1 MTDRAAV
8 PAWYWILAALLCLWG
23 AMGIYSFY
31 TELTTSYDQLAAS
44 MGKVEADAVANM
56 PQWLWWVFGAAV
68 WSGTF
73 GSLALLLRSAWAR
86 PLYLISL
93 VSVIIQFG
101 YIFLIVELILLHLG
115 RTRNP
120 RWFWG
125 LRLHLVCT
133 PAGLPLPLGAEPAQ
147 PG

>member
-8 PAWYWILAALLCLWG
+8 PLWYWILAVALLLWG

-44 MGKVEADAVANM
+44 MGKAEADAIANM

-68 WSGTF
+68 WSGAF

-93 VSVIIQFG
+93 VSVVVQFG
-101 YIFLIVELILLHLG
+101 YTFLMTSFPEAVGAHSAIFPGIIILVAGFELWFA
-115 RTRNP
+115 NWAKNK
-120 RWFWG
+120 RWIG
-125 LRLHLVCT
+125 
-133 PAGLPLPLGAEPAQ
+133 
-147 PG
+147 

>member
-8 PAWYWILAALLCLWG
+8 PAWYWILAVLLCLWG

-101 YIFLIVELILLHLG
+101 YIFLMTSFPKAVGADSAVLPAIIILVAGFELWFA
-115 RTRNP
+115 TSAKKK
-120 RWFWG
+120 RWIG
-125 LRLHLVCT
+125 
-133 PAGLPLPLGAEPAQ
+133 
-147 PG
+147 